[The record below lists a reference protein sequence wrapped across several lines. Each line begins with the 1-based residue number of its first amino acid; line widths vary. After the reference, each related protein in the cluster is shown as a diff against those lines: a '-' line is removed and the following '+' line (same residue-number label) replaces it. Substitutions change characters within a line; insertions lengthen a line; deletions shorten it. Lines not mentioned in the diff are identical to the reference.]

1 MRKKV
6 NHHQQEG
13 ISSEDSPLRFI
24 ADCMLGTLAKRL
36 RMLGYDTL
44 YFNKISDGKLVRI
57 ADEQKRVILTRDSG
71 LIKRKAAK
79 NHILIDSD
87 DLDEQLRQVKS
98 RVGITV
104 DNTLTLSRCITC
116 NSELRRINKKEVI
129 GKVPPFVF
137 LKHSIFHY
145 CRECGKYYWRGS
157 HIDHL
162 RRKLFGAE
170 NNDKNG

>member
-1 MRKKV
+1 MRKNA
-6 NHHQQEG
+6 NHHQQKG
-13 ISSEDSPLRFI
+13 ISSEDFPRRFI

-44 YFNKISDGKLVRI
+44 YFNEISDDKLVRI
-57 ADEQKRVILTRDSG
+57 ANEEKRVILTRDSG
-71 LIKRKAAK
+71 LIKRKAAI

-98 RVGITV
+98 RAGITA
-104 DNTLTLSRCITC
+104 DNALILSRCVSC
-116 NSELRRINKKEVI
+116 NTELRRAHKKEVI

-137 LKHSIFHY
+137 LKHSNFHY
-145 CRECGKYYWRGS
+145 CRECDKYYWGGS

-162 RRKLFGAE
+162 RRKLSGAE
-170 NNDKNG
+170 SNDTNG